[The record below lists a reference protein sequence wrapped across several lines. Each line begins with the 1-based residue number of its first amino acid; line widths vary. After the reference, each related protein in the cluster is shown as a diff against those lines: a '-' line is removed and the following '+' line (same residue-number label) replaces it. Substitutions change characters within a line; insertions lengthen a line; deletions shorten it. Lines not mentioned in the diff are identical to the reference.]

1 MHFVHL
7 TSQNLIFEMFWRWCG
22 YVWLSKGVFHSQHVE
37 ALHLLEAYVEVDATL
52 PFADEQG
59 EYMLWKKAVMA
70 LLCQLC

>member
-1 MHFVHL
+1 M
-7 TSQNLIFEMFWRWCG
+7 
-22 YVWLSKGVFHSQHVE
+22 WLSKGVFHSQHVE
-37 ALHLLEAYVEVDATL
+37 ALHVLEAYVEVDATL